1 MVKLCDRLSELDVL
15 LNYIEPE
22 EWVKIPDNVIFYIKE
37 NKNNEYV
44 WEYDETKSLEEQNL
58 SKETFS
64 LLTFIMYKYIA
75 SNEERKEIEKL
86 LEENIKSYQQM
97 DKTAEDI
104 VSRKENENVEILS
117 EQKET
122 NLIKIEEKNETFF
135 KRILAS
141 IKKIFE
147 IN

>member
-141 IKKIFE
+141 IKKIFK

>member
-58 SKETFS
+58 TKETFS

-75 SNEERKEIEKL
+75 SNEERIEIEKL

-141 IKKIFE
+141 IKKIFK